1 MLRPYTTGF
10 LLAFVAACGDPGPSR
25 LQQRD
30 ADAAPKTAVPEVQAP
45 VGAQSPATPADSSS
59 KTDPSQPSSPPPPS
73 ELAEIRLA
81 LREGTNYRVT
91 TIGNIRFGSLVQPTG
106 FAREERLS
114 LKDCSGEGYARACTL
129 EHRYV
134 NFEAE
139 PPNGKFLENDEK
151 VVTQL
156 VTSHRLLATGERSGT
171 TSITGPKEQA
181 ESKPGQALADANRF
195 LCIRFPEQAIGVGAK
210 WRSKCQM
217 RSGGVIDTRDVLWEL
232 KKLER
237 DPDTGLRAELSYIG
251 EYTAPGAKTSLEGVV
266 RGTLLFFVDSG
277 EPHLLREE
285 FTTAT
290 DKASKY
296 VTHTSLAYQFAK
308 LVPGPD
314 GKEVAMRTDGK
325 PFPEAPAVN
334 ERTAAEATPAASDA
348 TGDVK
353 AEGGAKAEGDAK
365 AAAKA
370 EGGAKAKGGGAGG

>member
-1 MLRPYTTGF
+1 M
-10 LLAFVAACGDPGPSR
+10 AACGDPGPSR

-30 ADAAPKTAVPEVQAP
+30 ADAAPKTAAPEVQAP
-45 VGAQSPATPADSSS
+45 VGDPSPATPADSPS
-59 KTDPSQPSSPPPPS
+59 KADPSRPSSPPS

-114 LKDCSGEGYARACTL
+114 LKDCEGEGYARACTL

-139 PPNGKFLENDEK
+139 PPNGKFLDNDEK
-151 VVTQL
+151 VVNQL
-156 VTSHRLLATGERSGT
+156 VTSHRLLATGERPGT
-171 TSITGPKEQA
+171 TTVTGPKEQA
-181 ESKPGQALADANRF
+181 EGKAGLALADAHRF

-210 WRSKCQM
+210 WRAKCQM

-237 DPDTGLRAELSYIG
+237 DPDTGLRAELAFIG

-266 RGTLLFFVDSG
+266 RGTLLFFVDAG

-296 VTHTSLAYQFAK
+296 VTHTTLAYQFAK

-314 GKEVAMRTDGK
+314 GKEVAVRTDGK
-325 PFPEAPAVN
+325 PFPEAPAMN
-334 ERTAAEATPAASDA
+334 ERTAADATPAASDA
-348 TGDVK
+348 TDETK
-353 AEGGAKAEGDAK
+353 ADAK
-365 AAAKA
+365 AAAKPA
-370 EGGAKAKGGGAGG
+370 GAAKAKGGGAGG

>member
-1 MLRPYTTGF
+1 M
-10 LLAFVAACGDPGPSR
+10 
-25 LQQRD
+25 
-30 ADAAPKTAVPEVQAP
+30 
-45 VGAQSPATPADSSS
+45 
-59 KTDPSQPSSPPPPS
+59 
-73 ELAEIRLA
+73 AEIRLA

-114 LKDCSGEGYARACTL
+114 LKDCDGEGFTRACTL

-139 PPNGKFLENDEK
+139 PPNGKFLANDEK
-151 VVTQL
+151 VVDQL
-156 VTSHRLLATGERSGT
+156 VTSHRLLATGERPGT
-171 TSITGPKEQA
+171 TTVTGPKEQA
-181 ESKPGQALADANRF
+181 EAKPGQALVDANRF
-195 LCIRFPEQAIGVGAK
+195 FCIRFPEQAIGVGAK

-251 EYTAPGAKTSLEGVV
+251 EYTSPGAKTSLEGVV
-266 RGTLLFFVDSG
+266 RGTLLFFVDAG

-296 VTHTSLAYQFAK
+296 VTHTTLAYQFAK

-314 GKEVAMRTDGK
+314 GKEAAVRTDGK
-325 PFPEAPAVN
+325 PFPEAPAMN
-334 ERTAAEATPAASDA
+334 ERPAADATPAAGDA
-348 TGDVK
+348 KAEAKATSGAK
-353 AEGGAKAEGDAK
+353 AEGGAKAES
-365 AAAKA
+365 
-370 EGGAKAKGGGAGG
+370 GGAGG